1 MCIII
6 FPHNTV
12 SAESTNRI
20 PVWIE
25 VVVNWWLEGSITDS
39 QLFQGITFMINNK
52 IIKISENIENFK
64 NEKDIV
70 ISIESDKGDFS
81 NHYMKIEDY
90 GIEPYPGRIATPDPY
105 TKDIQPE
112 KIEVWLRHTQYFE
125 KQVSNLNKYFKLP
138 NNIYIGLGE
147 CQQKNAF
154 YDKNSKMI
162 IVCYELIFD
171 IYDKFLKEY
180 ESNGIT
186 KKQATIMT
194 LDVVDHIFYHQLSHA
209 LFDTLYISDNQE
221 IDTNK
226 EKIINSF
233 SNQIKISMQQDS
245 KDDTLIS
252 VASWLKIMNETQS
265 VKRINTVNEHTLNFE
280 KFSHMACENSGL
292 DRVKT
297 LNFIERG
304 FILNEKIIQCK
315 IKYIDEKE
323 KLELMIS
330 PILK

>member
-6 FPHNTV
+6 FPHNAV

-39 QLFQGITFMINNK
+39 QLFQGITFLINNK
-52 IIKISENIENFK
+52 IIKISENVENFK

-70 ISIESDKGDFS
+70 ISIEYDKGDFS

-180 ESNGIT
+180 ESNEIT
-186 KKQATIMT
+186 KKTGNNYDIRCNRSYF
-194 LDVVDHIFYHQLSHA
+194 L
-209 LFDTLYISDNQE
+209 
-221 IDTNK
+221 
-226 EKIINSF
+226 
-233 SNQIKISMQQDS
+233 
-245 KDDTLIS
+245 
-252 VASWLKIMNETQS
+252 
-265 VKRINTVNEHTLNFE
+265 
-280 KFSHMACENSGL
+280 
-292 DRVKT
+292 
-297 LNFIERG
+297 
-304 FILNEKIIQCK
+304 
-315 IKYIDEKE
+315 
-323 KLELMIS
+323 S
-330 PILK
+330 PIISCIV